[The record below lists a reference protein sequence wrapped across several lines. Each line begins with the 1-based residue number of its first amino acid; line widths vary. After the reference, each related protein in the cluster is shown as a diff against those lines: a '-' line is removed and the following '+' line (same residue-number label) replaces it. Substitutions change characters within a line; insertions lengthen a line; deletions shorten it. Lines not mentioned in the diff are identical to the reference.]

1 MNKTIYVLHEYGAP
15 SHYNA
20 LVELGRQKSFNVKF
34 AIFQPKCILSNLYHK
49 RFSLVFF
56 SIYLLLSL
64 PFRKNETIVLGI
76 APFNKLLKP
85 LSYVLR
91 NHKVFYHT
99 SYTHWDGKIMA
110 RPTKSKELI
119 SFWNSYISNIVKHI
133 FAVSEKT
140 KSELINNNYAKEKD
154 ITVVNHSYEKAID
167 VQPHDNNKKFIY
179 VGRLVECKGIQ
190 ELLEVFA
197 KREDAELT
205 IAGSGELEKLVC
217 DYASKYKNINY
228 IGYINGFEQ
237 LYPIYL
243 QHSFVILNS
252 KRDKHWE
259 ELFGITLIEG
269 MACGCVPIATDHP
282 GPKEIISNGKNGFLV
297 KEGHIE
303 FGVNRCLTLSKE
315 DFHSL
320 QIHAIIEGESFHS
333 SVMSGKWEA
342 ILNIK

>member
-20 LVELGRQKSFNVKF
+20 LVELGKQKFFNVKF
-34 AIFQPKCILSNLYHK
+34 AIFQPKGILSNLYHK

-56 SIYLLLSL
+56 SICFLLSL

-99 SYTHWDGKIMA
+99 SYTHWNGKIMA
-110 RPTKSKELI
+110 RPTKSPELI
-119 SFWNSYISNIVKHI
+119 SFWKCYISNTVKHI

-140 KSELINNNYAKEKD
+140 KSELINNGFAYEKN
-154 ITVVNHSYEKAID
+154 ITVVNHSYNKVVD
-167 VQPHDNNKKFIY
+167 VQPHDKNKKFIY

-197 KREDAELT
+197 ERENAELT
-205 IAGSGELEKLVC
+205 IAGSGELEKLVR
-217 DYASKYKNINY
+217 DYAYKYKNINY

-252 KRDKHWE
+252 KRDEHWE

-282 GPKEIISNGKNGFLV
+282 GPKEIISNNKNGFLA
-297 KEGHIE
+297 KEGLIKDAI
-303 FGVNRCLTLSKE
+303 NRAILLSQN
-315 DFHSL
+315 DYNGL
-320 QIHAIIEGESFHS
+320 QRNAISTGRKFHS
-333 SVMSGKWEA
+333 SILAKKWNN
-342 ILNIK
+342 ILEL